1 MSLGNAGTLHRVR
14 SANKLA
20 ELTVI
25 AGFNGQ
31 GIASLFG
38 HGISGLLHFYQD
50 VIIPYYVMAI
60 TSAAQFSCGS
70 ERNPR
75 FRQGETSV
83 SVDGKQRRGAREN
96 RRRTV
101 ATG

>member
-14 SANKLA
+14 SANELA

-60 TSAAQFSCGS
+60 TSAAQFSCCWLASGNG
-70 ERNPR
+70 RKKRGN
-75 FRQGETSV
+75 
-83 SVDGKQRRGAREN
+83 GKTPVAQWRRG
-96 RRRTV
+96 
-101 ATG
+101 